1 MFRTLV
7 RLFDLKRFLFAVD
20 FVKTW
25 LSDENI
31 TVDIV
36 SLLGYFVKTWL
47 SGVSFIISSS
57 FLLIFL
63 AS

>member
-1 MFRTLV
+1 LIS
-7 RLFDLKRFLFAVD
+7 KRFLFAVD